1 MPEQASSPS
10 GSLSRHVA
18 PAVIVIFFALAMSA
32 CVLSVVIWKAL
43 DAKATTL
50 ERGQTD
56 TQNLTHSLTEHAAHT
71 LQAAD
76 IAMSGIVELLRYRK
90 PLPERLN
97 QYLAS
102 TVSALPQIRE
112 LAVLDADG
120 DWQYSSLPEL
130 PHYNN
135 SDRQY
140 FIYHRDTP
148 GPALRIGT
156 LIKSRLTGL
165 RTITLSKRISRPD
178 GSFAGV
184 LMAAIDSDY
193 FNAFYS
199 RFHLGAGGAIS
210 LMRSDGIVLMRW
222 PSSNIDPDISKTEL
236 FATQLKLSSV
246 GYYKTMSPFD
256 GAAKYF
262 GYEEAQQYPIVITVA
277 RSESELL
284 ASWWKALR
292 TDALVAGVLLCMII
306 LLAALLS
313 SQFRFRMK
321 TEQALREREAK
332 YRLFAD
338 NIADIVILFD
348 GRGTL
353 LYVSPSVEP
362 VLGLHGQDLIGKSCF
377 DLVHPDDKEHLA
389 VSAQNGT
396 LVPANNIAFR
406 IARGDQSLAWVEI
419 NFKLVSETGNPGKAK
434 FVGVLRDVTQ
444 RKMMEDELNSLN
456 TRLAQL
462 ATTDGLTGLSNRRTF
477 DGFLHREYAARD
489 SISMLLFDIDN
500 FKGYNDTYGHQAGD
514 ECLKAVAK
522 SIADATF
529 NTSGMSARY
538 GGEEFAIILPNVSE
552 ADALRVA
559 EAVRLT
565 VRSLGVRNSASSRG
579 YVTVSVGVSTKTE
592 ATLDETMLVGDAD
605 LALYEAKRL
614 GRNQSFTASSLKQA
628 YVESVPL
635 QFSFESWSENPAFSD
650 GEPGAGRPNS
660 HPKNWAV

>member
-32 CVLSVVIWKAL
+32 CVLSVVIWKAM
-43 DAKATTL
+43 DAKAAIL
-50 ERGQTD
+50 ELGRTD
-56 TQNLTHSLTEHAAHT
+56 AQNLSHSLAEHAAHT

-76 IAMSGIVELLRYRK
+76 ITMSDMVELLRYRK
-90 PLPERLN
+90 PLPERFN
-97 QYLAS
+97 EYLAS
-102 TVSALPQIRE
+102 TVSALPQIHE
-112 LAVLDADG
+112 IGVLDADG
-120 DWQYSSLPEL
+120 DWEYSSLPEL

-148 GPALRIGT
+148 GPALRIGAP
-156 LIKSRLTGL
+156 IKSRLTGL
-165 RTITLSKRISRPD
+165 PTITLSKRISRED

-184 LMAAIDSDY
+184 LLAAIDSNY
-193 FNAFYS
+193 FDAFYS
-199 RFHLGAGGAIS
+199 RFQLGAGGAIS
-210 LMRSDGIVLMRW
+210 LMRSDGVVLMRW
-222 PSSNIDPDISKTEL
+222 PLSNIGIDISKTEL

-246 GYYKTMSPFD
+246 GYYRTTSPFD
-256 GAAKYF
+256 GKTKYF
-262 GYEEAQQYPIVITVA
+262 GYEEAAQYPIVVTVA

-284 ASWWKALR
+284 ASWWADLR

-321 TEQALREREAK
+321 TERELREREAK

-338 NIADIVILFD
+338 NIADILILFD

-353 LYVSPSVEP
+353 LYISPAVEP
-362 VLGLHGQDLIGKSCF
+362 VLGLRAQDLIGKSCF
-377 DLVHPDDKEHLA
+377 DLVHPDDKERLA
-389 VSAQNGT
+389 VSAQNGA
-396 LVPANNIAFR
+396 LVPTNNILFR
-406 IARGDQSLAWVEI
+406 IARGDQSMAWIEI
-419 NFKLVSETGNPGKAK
+419 NFKLVSETGNSGQAQ

-456 TRLAQL
+456 ARLAQL

-477 DGFLHREYAARD
+477 DGFLRREFAARD
-489 SISMLLFDIDN
+489 TISMLLFDIDN

-514 ECLKAVAK
+514 ECLKAVATA
-522 SIADATF
+522 IADATSG
-529 NTSGMSARY
+529 TSGMSARY

-552 ADALRVA
+552 AGALRVA

-565 VRSLGVRNSASSRG
+565 VRSLGVRNAASSRG
-579 YVTVSVGVSTKTE
+579 YVTVSVGISTKTE
-592 ATLDETMLVGDAD
+592 ATLDETMLVGGAD

-614 GRNQSFTASSLKQA
+614 GRNQSFMASSLRQA

-635 QFSFESWSENPAFSD
+635 QFSLES
-650 GEPGAGRPNS
+650 
-660 HPKNWAV
+660 

>member
-1 MPEQASSPS
+1 LVHLYFSLCDSKMPDQASSPS

-32 CVLSVVIWKAL
+32 CVLGVVIWKAL
-43 DAKATTL
+43 EAKAVTL
-50 ERGQTD
+50 ERGQTSA
-56 TQNLTHSLTEHAAHT
+56 QNLTHSLAEHAAHT

-76 IAMSGIVELLRYRK
+76 ITMSGMVELLRFQK
-90 PLPERLN
+90 PLPERFD

-112 LAVLDADG
+112 IGVLDADG

-135 SDRQY
+135 SDRKY

-148 GPALRIGT
+148 GPALRIGAP
-156 LIKSRLTGL
+156 IKSRLTNL
-165 RTITLSKRISRPD
+165 PTIILSKRISRQD

-184 LMAAIDSDY
+184 LVAAIDSDY

-199 RFHLGAGGAIS
+199 RFQLGTGGAVS
-210 LMRSDGIVLMRW
+210 LMRSDGIVLIRW
-222 PSSNIDPDISKTEL
+222 PLSSAGSEVGADLSKTVL

-246 GYYKTMSPFD
+246 GYYKTTSPFD
-256 GAAKYF
+256 GGVKYF
-262 GYEEAQQYPIVITVA
+262 GYEETSQYPIVITVA
-277 RSESELL
+277 RSEGELL
-284 ASWWKALR
+284 AGWWAALR
-292 TDALVAGVLLCMII
+292 TDALVAGVLLCMIV

-321 TEQALREREAK
+321 TEQALREREAR
-332 YRLFAD
+332 YRLLAD

-362 VLGLHGQDLIGKSCF
+362 VLGLRGQDLIGRSCF
-377 DLVHPDDKEHLA
+377 ELVHPDDREHVMA
-389 VSAQNGT
+389 ASAQNGGP
-396 LVPANNIAFR
+396 LPANNVAFR
-406 IARGDQSLAWVEI
+406 IARADQSIAWIEI
-419 NFKLVSETGNPGKAK
+419 NFKLASEKGDPGQSK

-477 DGFLHREYAARD
+477 DGFLRREYAPRD
-489 SISMLLFDIDN
+489 NISVLLFDIDN

-522 SIADATF
+522 AIADATSG
-529 NTSGMSARY
+529 TPGMSARY

-579 YVTVSVGVSTKTE
+579 YVTVSVGVSTKSD
-592 ATLDETMLVGDAD
+592 ATLDEGMLVGDAD
-605 LALYEAKRL
+605 LALYQAKRL
-614 GRNQSFTASSLKQA
+614 GRNQSFTASSLKQV

-635 QFSFESWSENPAFSD
+635 QFSFES
-650 GEPGAGRPNS
+650 
-660 HPKNWAV
+660 